1 MTTVLQQ
8 PRKHDISFYKNGRID
23 ITAGIA
29 KQLGLQRGDMIDIS
43 TGGWK
48 CYLYVKKRAEQVQ
61 GRNEAIVSPTNKGKT
76 NNFRTY
82 SKTLTDFIF
91 QECESWQNVP
101 NKSDVLRL
109 FARKPVSTEY
119 GVSIPLVTHHHDI

>member
-8 PRKHDISFYKNGRID
+8 PRKHDISFYRDGRID

-29 KQLGLQRGDMIDIS
+29 KQLGLQRGDMIDIA

-48 CYLYVKKRAEQVQ
+48 CFLYVKKKADQIQ
-61 GRNEAIVSPTNKGKT
+61 GRCEGVVKPTNKGRHT
-76 NNFRTY
+76 NNFRAY
-82 SKTLTDFIF
+82 SKSLTDFIF
-91 QECESWQNVP
+91 QECESWQAVP
-101 NKSDVLRL
+101 DDVIRL
-109 FARKPVSTEY
+109 FSRKPVTTEY

>member
-8 PRKHDISFYKNGRID
+8 PRKHDISFYRDGRID

-29 KQLGLQRGDMIDIS
+29 KQLGLQRGDMIDIA

-48 CYLYVKKRAEQVQ
+48 CFLYVKKKADQIQ
-61 GRNEAIVSPTNKGKT
+61 GRCEGVVKPTNKGRLT

-82 SKTLTDFIF
+82 SKSLTDFIF
-91 QECESWQNVP
+91 QECESWQPV
-101 NKSDVLRL
+101 KSDVIRL
-109 FARKPVSTEY
+109 YVRKSVTTEY
-119 GVSIPLVTHHHDI
+119 GVSIPIVTHLHDI

>member
-8 PRKHDISFYKNGRID
+8 PRKHDISFYRDGRID

-29 KQLGLQRGDMIDIS
+29 KQLDLRRGDMIDIA

-48 CYLYVKKRAEQVQ
+48 CFLYVQKRANQIRG
-61 GRNEAIVSPTNKGKT
+61 GRYEGIVKPTNKGKHT

-91 QECESWQNVP
+91 QECESWQSVHG
-101 NKSDVLRL
+101 DVIRL
-109 FARKPVSTEY
+109 YSRKAVTTEY
-119 GVSIPLVTHHHDI
+119 GISIPLITHQF